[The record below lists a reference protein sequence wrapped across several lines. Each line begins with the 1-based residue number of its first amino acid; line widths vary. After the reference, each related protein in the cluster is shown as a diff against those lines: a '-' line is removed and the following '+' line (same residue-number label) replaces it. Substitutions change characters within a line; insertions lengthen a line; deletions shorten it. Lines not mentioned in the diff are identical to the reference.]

1 MKNDLPTLIFWFPE
15 NQAMLPGKVA
25 AIFFKGKAGSLELFY
40 RLLLAH
46 FWMAL
51 IGTFGSSALNST
63 KISLPP
69 GLSASNMDSA
79 IS

>member
-40 RLLLAH
+40 HLLLAH
-46 FWMAL
+46 FVDGFDGHIRVL
-51 IGTFGSSALNST
+51 SSELYQNQLAARLERF
-63 KISLPP
+63 
-69 GLSASNMDSA
+69 
-79 IS
+79 

>member
-46 FWMAL
+46 FVDGFDRY
-51 IGTFGSSALNST
+51 IRIFSSELYQNQLAARLERF
-63 KISLPP
+63 
-69 GLSASNMDSA
+69 
-79 IS
+79 